1 MKIRVQSGVCL
12 RWSCLVLAAL
22 GGLVAPASASAH
34 VKTRTLST
42 DFEARVGS
50 FRPAAPGLAARVL
63 GGDLQLELRVP
74 AHRVV
79 VVLGLLGEP
88 FLRFSPAGV
97 EANLASPTAGS
108 TGVIHAGDAVTAPG
122 THWRLIRRGHVLAW
136 HDNRLRPV
144 GFVRAVS
151 PGSRHVVGAWRVD
164 LIVDGRRTTLS
175 GNEWFAP
182 APSPWPWLAG
192 GTLLV
197 AAAFAAGRRL
207 TVRAQRL
214 LAAALLVTGICA
226 LMSAWCG
233 VILADR
239 ATLPAELFAGAF
251 ACVSG
256 GFLFVGIAAARGARQ
271 LGVMA
276 LIGAFAATFALPL
289 LTLFAHGFVLS
300 ALPGTAARITAA
312 AAVVC
317 GLAAAAVCAPAV
329 RDLLSVEGNGG
340 RRARSLLGN

>member
-22 GGLVAPASASAH
+22 GGLLAPASASAH
-34 VKTRTLST
+34 VKTGTLST
-42 DFEARVGS
+42 DFAARVGS

-108 TGVIHAGDAVTAPG
+108 TGVIRAGDAVTAAG
-122 THWRLIRRGHVLAW
+122 AHWRLIRRGHVLAW

-144 GFVRAVS
+144 AFVRADS
-151 PGSRHVVGAWRVD
+151 GRRHVVGRWQVD

-175 GNEWFAP
+175 GNEWYAP
-182 APSPWPWLAG
+182 APSPWPWLAA

-197 AAAFAAGRRL
+197 AAALAAGRRMTL
-207 TVRAQRL
+207 RAQRV
-214 LAAALLVTGICA
+214 LAVTLLVAAICA

-251 ACVSG
+251 ACVSA
-256 GFLFVGIAAARGARQ
+256 GFLFVGIAAARGTRQ

-289 LTLFAHGFVLS
+289 VTLFAHGFVLS
-300 ALPGTAARITAA
+300 ALPDTAARFTAA

-329 RDLLSVEGNGG
+329 RDLLSVEGSTRPG
-340 RRARSLLGN
+340 ARSLLGN